1 MKKAGEKAVQTFFSS
16 KRWREGVWIGRREK
30 MDNVV
35 YVSTIM
41 IIQMMNFVET
51 IEENRLM
58 YDENY

>member
-35 YVSTIM
+35 YVSTYNDNSNDAFAGNDRGK
-41 IIQMMNFVET
+41 QTDV
-51 IEENRLM
+51 
-58 YDENY
+58 